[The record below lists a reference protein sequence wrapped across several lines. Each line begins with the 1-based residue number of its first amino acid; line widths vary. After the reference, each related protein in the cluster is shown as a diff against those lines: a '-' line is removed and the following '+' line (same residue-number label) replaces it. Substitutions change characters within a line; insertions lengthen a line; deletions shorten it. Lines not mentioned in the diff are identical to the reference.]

1 MRDTSAR
8 RPSSDTSEL
17 VPLRTEPGTYAYDLW
32 RNLTIGVWV
41 GAATLEAVRG
51 LAEVTKLAS
60 TLYPGK
66 RSAVTFVLD
75 QLPAPPPD
83 AQAELSRVY
92 AFDGLACSVLLL
104 EGTGFWAS
112 AIRSMSVNNHR
123 AASTTKSLYI
133 ATSLDE
139 VVAWLPEVHQRLTG
153 VTLRP
158 DELRHALSLARVRG
172 AARSRALP

>member
-1 MRDTSAR
+1 MQGTSPR
-8 RPSSDTSEL
+8 RPNSDTSEL
-17 VPLRTEPGTYAYDLW
+17 VPLRTEPGVYAYDLW

-41 GAATLEAVRG
+41 GPATLAAVRG
-51 LAEVTKLAS
+51 LAEVTKLAR
-60 TLYPGK
+60 TLVPGK

-75 QLPAPPPD
+75 QLPAPLPD
-83 AQAELSRVY
+83 AQAELARVY
-92 AFDGLACSVLLL
+92 DFDGLACTVLLL

-123 AASTTKSLYI
+123 TASTTKPLYI

-153 VTLRP
+153 VTLPP
-158 DELRHALSLARVRG
+158 DELRSALSLARVSG
-172 AARSRALP
+172 AARGRTPR